1 MKQRSTKNALLCSVL
16 ALAVCMTM
24 LIGTTFAWFTD
35 SVTSVGNVIRAGNL
49 KVDIVDESGASLEG
63 EKLSFRNKN
72 GSTDI
77 LWEPGATFRTQ
88 AFHIKNAGNLALK
101 YRLILNGIDGS
112 AELLEVI
119 TFSIVKADGTAVE
132 LSTFEG
138 TLTSAD
144 ALSEVYYIQGAMS
157 SAADNRYMKKTLEG
171 IGVTVVASQAMQ
183 ESDSFD
189 DTYDADAKYPE
200 PPANQPA
207 TPTFTVGTTSQLQAA
222 LQPDN
227 STGDLIVNLSAS
239 MELAA
244 GETWTPLNLD
254 SYSGVARVVINGN
267 GHTIKGLNASLL
279 DTAIFGNTKV
289 EINDL
294 TLEGSVV
301 NSATN
306 YAGAFLNYSDNAISV
321 TLKNCHAKDAKV
333 SSNNYAGALLGYVA
347 GTVTIENCSV
357 TGCTVTSAG
366 SAGSLVGM
374 ISTAQGVETATI
386 SKISATGNNITSTK
400 SGSYRVGELLGTANI
415 KYVNLSDITVSGN
428 TCTQAGATGGDTGM
442 VNSAWIGRTSST
454 VTGDTSAVIKP

>member
-1 MKQRSTKNALLCSVL
+1 MKQRTTKNALITSVL

-35 SVTSVGNVIRAGNL
+35 SVSSVGNLIQAGNL
-49 KVDIVDESGASLEG
+49 KVDIVDETGDSLEG
-63 EKLSFRNKN
+63 DPLSFRNQL

-77 LWEPGATFRTQ
+77 LWEPGVTFRTQ
-88 AFHIKNAGNLALK
+88 AFYIKNAGNLALK
-101 YRLILNGIDGS
+101 YRLILNGTDGS
-112 AELLEVI
+112 EELLEVI
-119 TFSIVKADGTAVE
+119 SFSIVKADGTA
-132 LSTFEG
+132 LDLDAFEG
-138 TLTSAD
+138 ALNAAD
-144 ALSEVYYIQGAMS
+144 ALSEAYYIQGKMS
-157 SAADNRYMKKTLEG
+157 TAAGNTYKNKTLNS
-171 IGVTVVASQAMQ
+171 IGVTVIAAQAMH

-189 DTYDADAKYPE
+189 DVYDIDGEYPSSA
-200 PPANQPA
+200 PSQPA

-227 STGDLIVNLSAS
+227 STGDLIVNLSSS
-239 MELAA
+239 MELAE
-244 GETWTPLNLD
+244 GETWVPLNLD
-254 SYSGVARVVINGN
+254 SYVGVARVVINGN

-321 TLKNCHAKDAKV
+321 TLKNCHVKNAKV

-386 SKISATGNNITSTK
+386 SKVSATGNTVTSTK
-400 SGSYRVGELLGTANI
+400 NGSYRVGELIGTANI
-415 KYVNLSDITVSGN
+415 KYVNLSDITASGN
-428 TCTQAGATGGDTGM
+428 TCTQAGATSGDSGM

-454 VTGDTSAVIKP
+454 VTGDTSTVINP